1 MLCIYLLCECTYQN
15 CSPSKPECLAVMLK
29 YFFIPWLSS
38 SSKTKTKNNII
49 MTFGRSYWS
58 DLEFSNHPSSSSSSA
73 DLPAIQHTC
82 SNSGVCL
89 KFLTEIKHKDVLRCV
104 DGREILS
111 RMRCRVVL
119 VEVSHSTKRC
129 ASMCRCFWVQGEL
142 WIPAVSHLGWRQLRT
157 YVSFASF

>member
-1 MLCIYLLCECTYQN
+1 MQARVLGSNVEVQIDTRAGIIVEN
-15 CSPSKPECLAVMLK
+15 E
-29 YFFIPWLSS
+29 I
-38 SSKTKTKNNII
+38 TKTNIII

-58 DLEFSNHPSSSSSSA
+58 DLELSNHPSSSSSSA

-104 DGREILS
+104 DVREILS

-119 VEVSHSTKRC
+119 VEASHKTKGC
-129 ASMCRCFWVQGEL
+129 ASMCRCLWVQGGL
-142 WIPAVSHLGWRQLRT
+142 WIPAASH
-157 YVSFASF
+157 